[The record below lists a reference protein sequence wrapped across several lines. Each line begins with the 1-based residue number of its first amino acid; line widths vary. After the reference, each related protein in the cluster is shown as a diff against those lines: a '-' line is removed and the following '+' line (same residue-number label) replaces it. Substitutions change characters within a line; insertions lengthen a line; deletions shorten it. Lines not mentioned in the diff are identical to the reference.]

1 MKKIFNIFRTAMIRK
16 YQYFKIIISLFI
28 ALNILNSI
36 SFKNRI
42 QKNSDELISKYN
54 NEKTQELSQCEK
66 EWEQLNKDVFFR
78 KNLAFYYLDLKEI
91 RLHFERNK
99 NKNYSYNVNVKIF
112 LNSKIVS
119 YDVPKINV
127 LRLDGLAAYVTER
140 INFKFDLNQFVDKEI
155 NNYKIKV
162 IISSFNRGLTN
173 SKTNPIDLIIKNFN
187 VKDDLKKNSILIQ

>member
-66 EWEQLNKDVFFR
+66 EWEQLND
-78 KNLAFYYLDLKEI
+78 
-91 RLHFERNK
+91 
-99 NKNYSYNVNVKIF
+99 
-112 LNSKIVS
+112 
-119 YDVPKINV
+119 
-127 LRLDGLAAYVTER
+127 
-140 INFKFDLNQFVDKEI
+140 
-155 NNYKIKV
+155 
-162 IISSFNRGLTN
+162 
-173 SKTNPIDLIIKNFN
+173 
-187 VKDDLKKNSILIQ
+187 